1 MRIHPSRV
9 RPGRHHLPGRQAPQA
24 FWARVRLISIYI
36 TPRSLETRTPVYL
49 TPTHMSALHCGPPS
63 PDPVPPVCSHIHNT
77 PQHTDPASSPIPLL
91 SPLGLALGKERQ
103 RAEQAKH
110 MEQYDEQHNQLFPYS
125 FVDMDSS
132 LLASHGTYPR
142 RLCIISSTSRLLVL
156 VLVLFSTRANSSSGV
171 RTCM

>member
-1 MRIHPSRV
+1 
-9 RPGRHHLPGRQAPQA
+9 
-24 FWARVRLISIYI
+24 
-36 TPRSLETRTPVYL
+36 
-49 TPTHMSALHCGPPS
+49 
-63 PDPVPPVCSHIHNT
+63 
-77 PQHTDPASSPIPLL
+77 
-91 SPLGLALGKERQ
+91 
-103 RAEQAKH
+103 